1 MNFALTSK
9 NIFLFQLPKGPSL
22 SACPLGCNELQ
33 RSAELSFKFGE
44 AAESFEGE
52 AVGAVLHS
60 IPVGATLG
68 IAGVTVDR
76 VVSGVNVLAYETV
89 TSEGGGVEEVGELEG
104 VVSSPLSKGLDHFS
118 SLGEAVWGGGHD
130 QEGGIVVRDL
140 SDLEVGV
147 GGVGETWE
155 DVAVDHEI
163 SLTFP

>member
-1 MNFALTSK
+1 
-9 NIFLFQLPKGPSL
+9 
-22 SACPLGCNELQ
+22 LQ

-60 IPVGATLG
+60 IPVGAALG
-68 IAGVTVDR
+68 VAVTVLTIVVDLIGDR
-76 VVSGVNVLAYETV
+76 VDVLADETV
-89 TSEGGGVEEVGELEG
+89 ASEGGGVEEVGELEG

-163 SLTFP
+163 SITFP

>member
-1 MNFALTSK
+1 
-9 NIFLFQLPKGPSL
+9 
-22 SACPLGCNELQ
+22 LQ

-44 AAESFEGE
+44 AEESFEGE

-60 IPVGATLG
+60 IPVGAALG
-68 IAGVTVDR
+68 VAVTVLTT
-76 VVSGVNVLAYETV
+76 VVDLIGNGVDVLADETV

-163 SLTFP
+163 SITFP

>member
-1 MNFALTSK
+1 
-9 NIFLFQLPKGPSL
+9 
-22 SACPLGCNELQ
+22 LQ

-60 IPVGATLG
+60 IPVGAALG
-68 IAGVTVDR
+68 VAVTVLTIVVDLIGDR
-76 VVSGVNVLAYETV
+76 VDVLADETV
-89 TSEGGGVEEVGELEG
+89 ASGGGGVEEVGELEG

-163 SLTFP
+163 SITFP